1 MFPISNILV
10 RTLFLTVIFRVSY
23 FIARISTGSFFLATI
38 SQYNMVRSLEI
49 IVRSEDPS
57 ENIQVGTL
65 FLTVFP
71 G

>member
-1 MFPISNILV
+1 MSSYIQGNLGEPILLHV
-10 RTLFLTVIFRVSY
+10 FLQRAFFSSTY
-23 FIARISTGSFFLATI
+23 FSMKYGSLQFT
-38 SQYNMVRSLEI
+38 LEI